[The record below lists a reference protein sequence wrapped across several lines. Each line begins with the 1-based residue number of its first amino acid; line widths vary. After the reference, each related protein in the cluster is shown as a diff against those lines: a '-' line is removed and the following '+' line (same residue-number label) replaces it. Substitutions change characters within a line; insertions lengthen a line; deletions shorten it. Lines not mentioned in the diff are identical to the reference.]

1 MTSVSFESHDGL
13 IRVPVLVWGVGRAM
27 SSLSFVVDTGTP
39 NTLLDVEAARN
50 LGFAPERAVGRSRVL
65 TAVGAEEG
73 YVVVAPRIR
82 GLGWERGSFR
92 LACHQLA
99 ATAQIDGLLGADF
112 FAGLVLT
119 INYAAGTVDLTEP
132 EPPIPGS

>member
-1 MTSVSFESHDGL
+1 MGSVSFTSHDGL
-13 IRVPVLVWGVGRAM
+13 IRVPVLVWGAGRAM

-50 LGFAPERAVGRSRVL
+50 LGFTPERAVGRSRVL
-65 TAVGAEEG
+65 TSVGEEEG
-73 YVVVAPRIR
+73 YVVIAPRIR
-82 GLGWERGSFR
+82 GLGWERGGFR

-99 ATAQIDGLLGADF
+99 ATAQVDGLLGADF

-119 INYAAGTVDLTEP
+119 VNYVAGTVDLA
-132 EPPIPGS
+132 EPPPDPHGR